1 MEFSQLCRLKKQG
14 KIGDFFVFLKHI
26 NTFFVISSDVVK
38 SILFFTPLPL
48 ISIFPLCVI
57 FPSIVIIAESLHPLF
72 VILNPLLLPLN
83 PVLLL
88 NLLL

>member
-1 MEFSQLCRLKKQG
+1 MEFSHLCRLKKQG
-14 KIGDFFVFLKHI
+14 KIRDFFIFLKHT

-48 ISIFPLCVI
+48 ISIFPICII
-57 FPSIVIIAESLHPLF
+57 FPSIVIIIESLHPLF
-72 VILNPLLLPLN
+72 AILNPVLLPLN
-83 PVLLL
+83 PALLL